1 MSKKV
6 LIFIGIIN
14 VLAFIGGGIY
24 LIVWTTTKSEENAQ
38 IKSTNRSLSVNYSG
52 FELGETNE
60 TQISCGVSLTNTKRQ
75 VSNLSVIPVS
85 SNLPILKKIR
95 TDHNLTT
102 FFYERG
108 FPVMKI
114 IDQDW
119 T

>member
-1 MSKKV
+1 MSKKA

-38 IKSTNRSLSVNYSG
+38 IKSTNRSLSINYSG
-52 FELGETNE
+52 FELRETNE
-60 TQISCGVSLTNTKRQ
+60 TQTSTGISLTDPKRQ
-75 VSNLSVIPVS
+75 VSNLSVIRVS